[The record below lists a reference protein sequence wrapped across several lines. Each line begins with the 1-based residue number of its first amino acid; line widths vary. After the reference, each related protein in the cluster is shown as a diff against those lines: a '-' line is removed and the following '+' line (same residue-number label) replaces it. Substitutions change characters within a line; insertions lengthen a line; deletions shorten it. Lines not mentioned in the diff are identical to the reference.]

1 VIEKRGVKEG
11 RWEWYERKSVG
22 KGVES
27 LLMGCSDLVSVRSEN
42 LERGEKVE
50 DGWKSEEVGRKK
62 EKKWKI

>member
-1 VIEKRGVKEG
+1 M
-11 RWEWYERKSVG
+11 G
-22 KGVES
+22 KGVER